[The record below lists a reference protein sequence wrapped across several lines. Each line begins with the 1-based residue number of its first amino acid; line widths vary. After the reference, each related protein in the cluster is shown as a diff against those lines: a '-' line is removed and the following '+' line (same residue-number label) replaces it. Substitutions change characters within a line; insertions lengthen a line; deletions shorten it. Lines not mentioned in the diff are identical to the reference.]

1 MGAIHPANFMYF
13 PPPLVD
19 EPSRSGLTVTRYKS
33 LSYAVDPLFEST
45 DTTNQVRI
53 FYLHGNN
60 GDIFNTYDMRMH
72 FLNNLNGNL
81 PKGLQGLCDI
91 QLITIDYPTFGLSA
105 KEPRVLGTRQLDYQI
120 HDLFQSL
127 KTDTGGLNIVWS
139 YSIGTRYAA
148 RLLLNGDSID
158 FAYMQ
163 APYYS
168 IPQSCTHL
176 FSGFCTGEE
185 GEGVSVIQQPM
196 NILFHLAECD
206 EIFPPSVSMDLLK
219 GRTSKGYIMQKGATH
234 NWFNTLQSAEIAA
247 TIIGKEIG
255 DLFFKKL
262 ENQQDSP
269 PSSE

>member
-1 MGAIHPANFMYF
+1 MYF
-13 PPPLVD
+13 PPSVD
-19 EPSRSGLTVTRYKS
+19 EPSRGLNVTRYKS

-45 DTTNQVRI
+45 ADTNNRVRI

-72 FLNNLNGNL
+72 FLNNLNANL

-91 QLITIDYPTFGLSA
+91 QLITVDYPTFGLSA
-105 KEPRVLGTRQLDYQI
+105 KEPRMLGTRKLDGQI
-120 HDLFQSL
+120 LELFQDL
-127 KTDTGGLNIVWS
+127 KTDTAGLNIVWS
-139 YSIGTRYAA
+139 YSVGTRYASQ
-148 RLLLNGDSID
+148 LLVNDFPQSVD

-176 FSGFCTGEE
+176 FSGFCTGPE
-185 GEGVSVIQQPM
+185 GEGVSVIQEPM
-196 NILFHLAECD
+196 NILFHLAESD

-219 GRTSKGYIMQKGATH
+219 NRTCKGYIMQKGVMH

-255 DLFFKKL
+255 DLFFKKMKNH
-262 ENQQDSP
+262 EKEEDQQDSP
-269 PSSE
+269 SE